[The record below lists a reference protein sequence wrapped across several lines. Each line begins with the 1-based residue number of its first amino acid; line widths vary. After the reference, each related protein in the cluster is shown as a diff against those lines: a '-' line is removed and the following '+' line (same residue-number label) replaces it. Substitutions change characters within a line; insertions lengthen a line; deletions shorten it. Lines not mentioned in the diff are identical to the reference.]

1 MFFEEIKLG
10 EHFGFDMFPKPMG
23 PFPPDYDGGFH
34 TTIGILSRINRL
46 GRHEEK
52 QKLSSSRKARSVHA
66 NVFMASDLGGAIS
79 KSVRSNKGHQSFTSP
94 PTDTE
99 WFNRFTTGLWARIGE
114 RRRQD
119 AAISISLMLEM
130 QKRLDAR
137 WTRAVV
143 SRDTLE
149 MHCVAET
156 GSFFILTYC
165 GSLRGFETPK
175 VVLSDL
181 TKHTLSPE

>member
-1 MFFEEIKLG
+1 
-10 EHFGFDMFPKPMG
+10 
-23 PFPPDYDGGFH
+23 
-34 TTIGILSRINRL
+34 
-46 GRHEEK
+46 
-52 QKLSSSRKARSVHA
+52 
-66 NVFMASDLGGAIS
+66 MASALGGATS
-79 KSVRSNKGHQSFTSP
+79 KSVRSDKGHQALTAG

-99 WFNRFTTGLWARIGE
+99 WLNRFMTGLRARIGE

-130 QKRLDAR
+130 QKKLEVR
-137 WTRAVV
+137 WTRAVE

-149 MHCVAET
+149 MRCVAET

-175 VVLSDL
+175 GVLSDL
-181 TKHTLSPE
+181 KKQTLSPEESQENANRGNLVPPHVLLPLQGRFKARSQEMQKRIIDIAWETRSGLLHYTG